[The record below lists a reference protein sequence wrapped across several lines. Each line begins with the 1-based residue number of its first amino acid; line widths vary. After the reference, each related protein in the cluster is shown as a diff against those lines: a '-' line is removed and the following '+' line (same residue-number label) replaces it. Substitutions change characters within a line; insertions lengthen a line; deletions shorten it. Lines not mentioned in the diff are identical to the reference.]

1 MAERFGTT
9 WAGEAVERVTIR
21 GGGLT
26 AQVLTYG
33 AVIQDLRLE
42 GHGPPLVLGFD
53 DLDDYIEHS
62 PYFGATPGRLAN
74 RIAGGRCVIDGQ
86 EILLERNE
94 NGITH
99 LHGGRDGLAVRNW
112 RIVERAPD
120 RVRLEIVD
128 PDGRAGYPGNCT
140 VTADYRLLDGGV
152 LNVCYRSRTDRPTL
166 ANLCQHSYFNLDGSP
181 DILDHEIRINADRY
195 LPVDGNTVPTGEIAA
210 VEGTPFDL
218 RAWTAIGLGLVGG
231 EQLPYDHNF
240 CLSRERTAK
249 RAVASV
255 RSPVSGL
262 RMDVLT
268 TEPGL
273 QFYAGSKIDVP
284 VPGLAGRS
292 YAAYAGLCLETQIWP
307 DAVNHPDFPNAILR
321 PGEVLVQETDYVFTR

>member
-1 MAERFGTT
+1 MAEIFGRTS
-9 WAGEAVERVTIR
+9 AGETVERVTIR

-26 AQVLTYG
+26 AKVLTYG
-33 AVIQDLRLE
+33 AVIQDLRIE
-42 GHGPPLVLGFD
+42 GHGLPLVLGFD
-53 DLDDYIEHS
+53 NLDDYIEHS

-86 EILLERNE
+86 DIHLARNE
-94 NGITH
+94 GGITH
-99 LHGGRDGLAVRNW
+99 LHGGRDGIAVRNW
-112 RIVERAPD
+112 RIVEQGAD

-140 VTADYRLLDGGV
+140 ITADYRLLDGGV

-166 ANLCQHSYFNLDGSP
+166 ANVCQHSYFNLDGSP
-181 DILDHEIRINADRY
+181 DILGHEIRIEADHY
-195 LPVDGNTVPTGEIAA
+195 LPVDANNVPTGAIVS

-218 RAWTAIGLGLVGG
+218 RAWKAIGLGRVGG

-240 CLSRERTAK
+240 CLSRERVAK
-249 RAVASV
+249 RAVASL
-255 RSPVSGL
+255 RSPRSGL

-284 VPGLAGRS
+284 VAGLAGKP
-292 YAAYAGLCLETQIWP
+292 YGAYAGLCLETQIWP
-307 DAVNHPDFPNAILR
+307 DAVNHSDFPKAILR
-321 PGEVLVQETDYVFTR
+321 PGAVLVQETDYVFVR